1 MTGTESKGAAV
12 GGWRWLGR
20 VAGGLQRGRGQTL
33 LGSGPGQQDAES
45 RGAMS
50 PSGQGQNR
58 PL

>member
-1 MTGTESKGAAV
+1 MRAERRAKGQGA
-12 GGWRWLGR
+12 GGLGR

-45 RGAMS
+45 LGAMT